1 MTLKTF
7 KQYLLEEVGE
17 EESIQIPPSL
27 ITQYKGRLQISENN
41 KLNSSL
47 SFSIPANTGSF
58 IDKNRELRYPF
69 DVIDGGFNADHLL
82 LSSFKNFPR
91 IIKGNF
97 TAYLNKFTNVEDFP
111 EYVEGNID
119 ISSNKHLK
127 SLSGIHKNL
136 KECNGKLTI
145 PADLKGGMLGLLK
158 VKGLK
163 KVTFDEDE
171 VSEHQIPELAKA
183 CEIIAKYLNSDR
195 NLIACQKELYD
206 NDLDDFAEL

>member
-7 KQYLLEEVGE
+7 KQYILEEVEE
-17 EESIQIPPSL
+17 EESVKIPPSL
-27 ITQYKGRLQISENN
+27 ITLYKGRLQISENG

-47 SFSIPANTGSF
+47 SFSIPTNTGSF
-58 IDKNRELRYPF
+58 IDKNRELKYPF
-69 DVIDGGFNADHLL
+69 DVINGRFEADHLF

-97 TAYLNKFTNVEDFP
+97 SAYLNKFTSVEDFP
-111 EYVEGNID
+111 EYVEGDID
-119 ISSNKHLK
+119 ISSNNHLK
-127 SLSGIHKNL
+127 SLSGIHNNL

-145 PADLKGGMLGLLK
+145 PSDLKGGMLGLLK

-183 CEIIAKYLNSDR
+183 CEIITKHLNSDR
-195 NLIACQKELYD
+195 NLIKCQKELYD
-206 NDLDDFAEL
+206 NDLDEFAEL